1 MNKESLN
8 ILVAR
13 NLTFTDLA
21 AFAQVSRATRAACSK
36 EELWQNECIR
46 VFVGDMELFAPINCS
61 GIVQLTTGKYTGW
74 RSLMRGMV
82 MAKQAWNILEGD
94 IFS

>member
-13 NLTFTDLA
+13 NLTYIDLA

-36 EELWQNECIR
+36 EELWKNECVR
-46 VFVGDMELFAPINCS
+46 VFVADMELFAPIHCS
-61 GIVQLTTGKYTGW
+61 GIVQLTAEKYTGW
-74 RSLMRGMV
+74 R
-82 MAKQAWNILEGD
+82 
-94 IFS
+94 